1 MDYDYHSSFERLA
14 AAYKEIEAD
23 SCEAV
28 MTCARSVVD
37 QAKGLNFEN
46 DLHYFL
52 SENPG
57 PFTPPNPFSFQQYE
71 GDDVSHSPTS
81 PPPLTPSLSLLSLLQ
96 VAEYKVNTQDIFER
110 AKKTVESI
118 HSTIQTL
125 EIQREEVYI
134 YTCTSDPSHIVYV

>member
-1 MDYDYHSSFERLA
+1 MLIHHAYCTQYMDYDYHASFERLA
-14 AAYKEIEAD
+14 TAYKEAEAE

-57 PFTPPNPFSFQQYE
+57 PFTPPNPFTFQPYE
-71 GDDVSHSPTS
+71 GDDVGDATAITAVCAYCCIP
-81 PPPLTPSLSLLSLLQ
+81 LQ
-96 VAEYKVNTQDIFER
+96 VAEYKVNTQDVFER
-110 AKKTVESI
+110 AKKTVEGLQ
-118 HSTIQTL
+118 TNIQTL
-125 EIQREEVYI
+125 EIQREEVELHH
-134 YTCTSDPSHIVYV
+134 D